1 MARAVMHPFGVFVS
15 IVEESR
21 NKVFLSGEATI
32 PLYCP
37 QRQKQGRLWYISKQC
52 TYKGLRSWV
61 SSPKMGVVQ
70 TSALAMWGAYL
81 EQRSSLSACPL
92 SQELQHILGP
102 VTFTGETPAVG
113 LGRHPDNNEMEL
125 EPSPLKGDEPSTDVR
140 AWYTDGSSRGQ
151 TSSWMA
157 FTIQPATDANMV

>member
-1 MARAVMHPFGVFVS
+1 MKGLDGAGGNGKSSYAPLWGFVS
-15 IVEESR
+15 IVEEGR

-37 QRQKQGRLWYISKQC
+37 QRQKQGRLWNISKQC

-61 SSPKMGVVQ
+61 SSPKMGVAQ

-102 VTFTGETPAVG
+102 VTFTVDI
-113 LGRHPDNNEMEL
+113 LGGTLTMMEP
-125 EPSPLKGDEPSTDVR
+125 ESSPFKEGKPPIDVQS
-140 AWYTDGSSRGQ
+140 WYTDGSSRGQ
-151 TSSWMA
+151 ASS
-157 FTIQPATDANMV
+157 

>member
-1 MARAVMHPFGVFVS
+1 MEKQLYHF
-15 IVEESR
+15 IVHRSK
-21 NKVFLSGEATI
+21 NKEGSGTYQSNVPI
-32 PLYCP
+32 
-37 QRQKQGRLWYISKQC
+37 RGWLW
-52 TYKGLRSWV
+52 SWV
-61 SSPKMGVVQ
+61 SSPKKGVAQ
-70 TSALAMWGAYL
+70 TSALAKWGAYL

-113 LGRHPDNNEMEL
+113 LGRHPDNNGMEL
-125 EPSPLKGDEPSTDVR
+125 ESLPLKGDKPSTDVR

-157 FTIQPATDANMV
+157 FTI